1 MRKTL
6 SRSSK
11 FLLSPTRSGLCLHK
25 NGGKKEKRK
34 KGKKEKRE
42 KRKKGKKE
50 KREKRGKLGKKGTQL
65 MIRTRNIGK

>member
-25 NGGKKEKRK
+25 NGGKKEKREKRK
-34 KGKKEKRE
+34 KRKKEKRE
-42 KRKKGKKE
+42 KRKKGKKGE
-50 KREKRGKLGKKGTQL
+50 IREKKGTQL